1 MDIVELL
8 KGASDNGVFLS
19 VVFTILIL
27 IGIATLTVQL
37 WKKVLN
43 PFIENR
49 YKSRECAEE
58 KEALIASH
66 TDEIAKLRS
75 IIVSMQEQNNK
86 SMEQLQNTMNIHI
99 TSLTASIQKLS
110 ECNEQQ
116 TGVMREQIKHSIVRA
131 CQDYIFKNVVKAS
144 ELSAIL
150 KLYFL
155 YSREPINGNTFVY
168 DNVKLVCFLPIL
180 KDGAEKYSL
189 MEDIHRFFESHGELE
204 LKSQVK
210 FVDENKYDGMV
221 FKKEETL

>member
-27 IGIATLTVQL
+27 IGLATLAFQI
-37 WKKVLN
+37 WKKIICPL
-43 PFIENR
+43 IENR

-66 TDEIAKLRS
+66 TDEIAKLQS
-75 IIVSMQEQNNK
+75 LIVDMREQNNR
-86 SMEQLQNTMNIHI
+86 SMENLQTIVNNQII
-99 TSLTASIQKLS
+99 SLTESIHKLS

-131 CQDYIFKNVVKAS
+131 CQDYVFKNVVKAS
-144 ELSAIL
+144 ELSALL

-155 YSREPINGNTFVY
+155 YSGEPINGNTFVY

-189 MEDIHRFFESHGELE
+189 MEDIHRFFESHNELE

-210 FVDENKYDGMV
+210 IVDEDKYNGMV
-221 FKKEETL
+221 FKKEEML